1 MAITL
6 GNLGDL
12 YRVLGDNSKAQD
24 MLERSLVIKE
34 RAYGRDHPEVAL
46 SLANLGL
53 AYVAL
58 GDKPKALESLERAR
72 AIFESAY
79 GPDHPHAEFCRANVE
94 AIAAAD

>member
-1 MAITL
+1 M
-6 GNLGDL
+6 
-12 YRVLGDNSKAQD
+12 
-24 MLERSLVIKE
+24 
-34 RAYGRDHPEVAL
+34 AL